1 MYAVNNANLAFRAE
15 NIIFRLKNTLAFRH
29 KTVCT
34 ITPSSAMTEEAT
46 FLSLA
51 QPLPNTENI
60 SPKRSP
66 WSQLE

>member
-1 MYAVNNANLAFRAE
+1 MYAVNNANLAFQAE

-34 ITPSSAMTEEAT
+34 ITPPSAMTEEAT

-60 SPKRSP
+60 SPKRNP
-66 WSQLE
+66 WS

>member
-1 MYAVNNANLAFRAE
+1 MYSVNNANLAFQAE
-15 NIIFRLKNTLAFRH
+15 NTIFSLKNTLAFRH

-51 QPLPNTENI
+51 QPLPNAENI
-60 SPKRSP
+60 SPKRNP
-66 WSQLE
+66 WN